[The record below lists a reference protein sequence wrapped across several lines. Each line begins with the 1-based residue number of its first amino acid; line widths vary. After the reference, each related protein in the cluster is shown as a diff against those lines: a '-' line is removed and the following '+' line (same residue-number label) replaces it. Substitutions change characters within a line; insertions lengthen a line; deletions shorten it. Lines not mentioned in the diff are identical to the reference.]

1 MSTYRLC
8 QTIAREEIKKDN
20 LMISLTHGMGRLS
33 GSNSLLAGHFWP
45 LTRQLMEGRQRTH
58 TQSVL
63 SHAIRTQSRTF
74 FTVIQQYQH
83 GVTMTLG
90 KVTAVKEPGLRIA
103 IPILQNVIKVDM
115 RTNLLALHKQEVIT
129 KDNVSIMVD
138 AVVQFRVT
146 DAKKGICSVNKYK
159 EAISELAQLKL
170 REVLSHSEVNS
181 ILHDRTKFSA
191 EILKGSKE
199 QAEKWGIEL
208 EAISIKDIKFCHEEV
223 IRAMAKGAEAEREA
237 EAQVIAAKAEVR
249 TAAEY
254 SAAATTLAANPI
266 ALKLREYETMLQI
279 SKERGTTFVFYP
291 SDALAKLGSHAGTQP
306 TIKDITLAS
315 MPTSMRP

>member
-1 MSTYRLC
+1 
-8 QTIAREEIKKDN
+8 
-20 LMISLTHGMGRLS
+20 
-33 GSNSLLAGHFWP
+33 
-45 LTRQLMEGRQRTH
+45 
-58 TQSVL
+58 
-63 SHAIRTQSRTF
+63 
-74 FTVIQQYQH
+74 
-83 GVTMTLG
+83 MTLG

-103 IPILQNVIKVDM
+103 IPIFQSVTKVDM
-115 RTNLLALHKQEVIT
+115 RTDLIALHKQEVIT

-146 DAKKGICSVNKYK
+146 DARKVICSVNKYK

-208 EAISIKDIKFCHEEV
+208 EAISIKDIKFCHEGV
-223 IRAMAKGAEAEREA
+223 VRAMAKGAEAEREA

-254 SAAATTLAANPI
+254 AAAANTLAANPI

-279 SKERGTTFVFYP
+279 SKEHGTTFVFYP
-291 SDALAKLGSHAGTQP
+291 SDALTKLRPEAGEIQTA
-306 TIKDITLAS
+306 IKDMALAS
-315 MPTSMRP
+315 IALKRSKAQDSV